1 MGERITGH
9 TELLTLMAYPIR
21 HSGSPAMHNEALAY
35 LGLDYAYLC
44 FDVDHSNLGDA
55 IQAMRT
61 LKVRGGNIS
70 MPNKI
75 EVMKYLDHISPE
87 AQLCGAVNTIVN
99 DDGVLTGHITDG
111 VGFIRGLQDYGF
123 DIQGKKMTI
132 VGAGGAAKA
141 IQVQAALSGV
151 REMSIFN
158 MHDKYWPRAGETTA
172 MLNGEL
178 GCRTTLFGLEHLD
191 ALKREIWSSDLLV
204 NATEVGMTPQPERTY
219 IPDISF
225 FRPDA
230 LVVDIIYAPAKT
242 LFLKMAEQAGC
253 KTMNG
258 FPMMLFQ
265 GAEAFRLWTGQ
276 DMPIAHMKE
285 FLKIGT

>member
-21 HSGSPAMHNEALAY
+21 HSSSPAMHNEALSC

-44 FDVDHSNLGDA
+44 FEVDQSNLREA
-55 IQAMRT
+55 IGAMRT
-61 LKVRGGNIS
+61 LKVRGGNVS

-75 EVMKYLDHISPE
+75 AVMQYLDKLTPE
-87 AQLCGAVNTIVN
+87 AKLCGAVNTIIN

-111 VGFIRGLQDYGF
+111 IGYIRGLADHGF
-123 DIQGKKMTI
+123 DIKGKKMTI

-158 MHDKYWPRAGETTA
+158 VHDKYWDRARETTRL
-172 MLNGEL
+172 LNEEL
-178 GCRTTLFGLEHLD
+178 GCRTTLYGLENLD
-191 ALKREIWSSDLLV
+191 VLKEQIYDSDLLA
-204 NATEVGMTPQPERTY
+204 NATEVGMTPQEEWTY
-219 IPDISF
+219 IPDASF
-225 FRPDA
+225 FKPGM
-230 LVVDIIYAPAKT
+230 LVTDVIYAPPKT
-242 LFLKMAEQAGC
+242 KFLKLAEEAGC
-253 KTMNG
+253 DTMNG

-285 FLKIGT
+285 YLHI